1 MKDDY
6 KAAQA
11 AIRDLK
17 SGNVRGIEPAI
28 HFLKAD
34 VYEHRSGYLKEYLW
48 RYLIRVPL
56 TERQAE
62 CLLQVARKYLQ
73 RRMTR
78 EFRSM
83 CRLANRIANKAF
95 RESVQELADSAS
107 DKEVSARAKLLSAY
121 LTSSQTGE
129 RMRIPFAAKGN
140 ESE

>member
-6 KAAQA
+6 KEAQA

-17 SGNVRGIEPAI
+17 AGNIRGIETAI

-34 VYEHRSGYLKEYLW
+34 VYEHRSGYLKEYIW
-48 RYLIRVPL
+48 RYLLRVPL

-62 CLLQVARKYLQ
+62 RLLQVARKYLQ

-83 CRLANRIANKAF
+83 CRLANRIADKEF
-95 RESVQELADSAS
+95 RESIRALADSAS

-121 LTSSQTGE
+121 LTSLSDGE
-129 RMRIPFAAKGN
+129 RMRIPLQPR
-140 ESE
+140 